1 MALDGLENNDL
12 KLIIF
17 GGKGGVGKTSCAIA
31 TALALSENFKTLL
44 ISTDPAHSVSDCLE
58 QQIGFKVVKVDGRA
72 NLSAIEVVADEAL
85 SEFKTEHQSELKK
98 LLETSTNLDNEDIDE
113 MLTLSIPGI
122 DEVMSFKT
130 IIDFIEEGQYDKYV
144 VDTAPTGHALRL
156 ISSPKLLDGWIKVAA
171 RMRWKYRYMVTSFS
185 GSYKQ
190 DEVDA
195 FLLSLKKTVKRIE
208 NILRDNTK
216 CEFIPVCIPEAMA
229 IMETGRLLADLGT
242 SGIIAR
248 QIIVNNVMVSE
259 GCDFCKRRKTGQLPY
274 LQEISETFSNLNKV
288 EVPVF
293 AEEIKGLKA
302 LHKLKTFLFEDQQ
315 FISSTFQPFNP
326 STLQPFNTITP

>member
-1 MALDGLENNDL
+1 MALSGLENNDL

-44 ISTDPAHSVSDCLE
+44 ISTDPAHSVSDGIG
-58 QQIGFKVVKVDGRA
+58 QTIGFKVTKVDGTI

-85 SEFKTEHQSELKK
+85 AGFIREHNPELKK
-98 LLETSTNLDNEDIDE
+98 LLETSTNLDNDDIDQL
-113 MLTLSIPGI
+113 LTLSIPGI

-156 ISSPKLLDGWIKVAA
+156 ISSPRLLDEWIKVAA
-171 RMRWKYRYMVTSFS
+171 SMRWKYRYMITSFS
-185 GSYKQ
+185 GSYHQ

-195 FLLSLKKTVKRIE
+195 LLLSLKRTVKRIE
-208 NILRDNTK
+208 TILRDQAR
-216 CEFIPVCIPEAMA
+216 CDFIPVCIPEAMA
-229 IMETGRLLADLGT
+229 IMETERLLADLGK
-242 SGIIAR
+242 SGIISR
-248 QIIVNNVMVSE
+248 QLIVNNVMESE
-259 GCDFCKRRKTGQLPY
+259 GCDFCEKRKAGQLPR
-274 LQEISETFSNLNKV
+274 LKEISKLFSHFNRI

-293 AEEIKGLKA
+293 PEEIRGLEA
-302 LHKLKTFLFEDQQ
+302 LHKLKSFLF
-315 FISSTFQPFNP
+315 S
-326 STLQPFNTITP
+326 

>member
-1 MALDGLENNDL
+1 MALTGLENNDL

-31 TALALSENFKTLL
+31 TALALAEKHQTLL

-58 QQIGFKVVKVDGRA
+58 QQIGFKVVKVEGIPQ
-72 NLSAIEVVADEAL
+72 LSAIEVVADEAL
-85 SEFKTEHQSELKK
+85 SGFKTEHLGEFKK
-98 LLETSTNLDNEDIDE
+98 LLSTSTNLDDEDIDE

-122 DEVMSFKT
+122 DEIMSFKT
-130 IIDFIEEGQYDKYV
+130 IIDFIEEGHYDKYV

-156 ISSPKLLDGWIKVAA
+156 ISSPKLLDEWIKVAA

-185 GSYKQ
+185 GTYKV
-190 DEVDA
+190 DEVDE

-208 NILRDNTK
+208 NLLRDRSR

-229 IMETGRLLADLGT
+229 IMETNRLLCDLGK
-242 SGIIAR
+242 SEIIAQ
-248 QIIVNNVMVSE
+248 QIIVNNVMVSDD
-259 GCDFCKRRKTGQLPY
+259 CDFCKRRKAGQLPY
-274 LQEISETFSNLNKV
+274 LKLIGETFSSFNKV

-293 AEEIKGLKA
+293 PEEIKGITALQQLKS
-302 LHKLKTFLFEDQQ
+302 FL
-315 FISSTFQPFNP
+315 IGA
-326 STLQPFNTITP
+326 